1 MHKRQ
6 QSLDEL
12 FNDALKQSRVILA
25 FEERNKDVG
34 AKSVRCYLQLF
45 LGGGSYG
52 NHREN
57 QVCGIYFRDP
67 TVSLA

>member
-6 QSLDEL
+6 QSLNEL
-12 FNDALKQSRVILA
+12 FNDALKTYRFTFA

-45 LGGGSYG
+45 LGGDSYG

-57 QVCGIYFRDP
+57 QVCGIYFRSP
-67 TVSLA
+67 TVSRA